1 MHIES
6 MAGYSL
12 FFQVEEKSQRVYVGD
27 FGLSQIV
34 SGTTRIGTKTMLAG
48 SPGFQSPEQ
57 LRGESIGLPSDVYAL
72 GTVLLVLFGE
82 TTVWPGLAPFQIIY
96 KVTLCNEAPPTAHL
110 LPEIQMLCNAC
121 FVEKSNRPPANTL
134 LQRLLQLIQ

>member
-12 FFQVEEKSQRVYVGD
+12 FSQVEEKSQRVYVGD
-27 FGLSQIV
+27 FGLSQIM

-72 GTVLLVLFGE
+72 GAVLLVLFGE
-82 TTVWPGLAPFQIIY
+82 TTVWPGLAPFQI
-96 KVTLCNEAPPTAHL
+96 L
-110 LPEIQMLCNAC
+110 
-121 FVEKSNRPPANTL
+121 
-134 LQRLLQLIQ
+134 